1 MNLTVVSDRGCYA
14 TYTASNIIQ
23 VYPSPTADFSANT
36 YSTDIM
42 SPTVS
47 FQNLATNYTTYQW
60 VFGDGTATSSVLNP
74 THTFSDT
81 GSYSALLITTNAYGC
96 RDTILKHIEI
106 RPKSTLFV
114 PNCFTPNGD
123 GKNDG
128 FVIKNIENFPD
139 NKLKIFNRWGNL
151 VYEKNGYL
159 NEFDGY
165 ANTGDQVGKS
175 KLPSGTYY
183 VVLEYGDQ
191 KTETYNGILV
201 LQY

>member
-1 MNLTVVSDRGCYA
+1 
-14 TYTASNIIQ
+14 
-23 VYPSPTADFSANT
+23 
-36 YSTDIM
+36 
-42 SPTVS
+42 
-47 FQNLATNYTTYQW
+47 
-60 VFGDGTATSSVLNP
+60 
-74 THTFSDT
+74 
-81 GSYSALLITTNAYGC
+81 
-96 RDTILKHIEI
+96 
-106 RPKSTLFV
+106 
-114 PNCFTPNGD
+114 
-123 GKNDG
+123 
-128 FVIKNIENFPD
+128 VIKNIENFPD

-159 NEFDGY
+159 NEFEGF